1 MKGHDFSRAVR
12 IGKRWVEGLQPLD
25 ERSWRRN
32 FQRLKPRRMGRIEGT
47 IKVVP
52 FHTICLLG
60 QHESA
65 DEWPGLELH
74 FRGAKGLGTMILPLA
89 KVAEVLGFGEA
100 VSDRAV
106 KGCVIDSRRIER
118 DQLFFAIRGT
128 RHDGH
133 DFVGSA
139 LERGA
144 AGAVVERSFRERFPV
159 SLHPQLVP
167 VVDTTKALQELSRYV
182 RRQWGGRV
190 IAITGSMGKTTTK
203 EMIASLLSTR
213 FRVHKSQGNLNNHYG
228 LPLTLLG
235 LESSHEVAV
244 VELAMSAAGEIAR
257 LAEIAEPDVGV
268 VTNVAPVHLEF
279 FDSVDSIARA
289 KRELIEN
296 LVHRNGKPTAVLN
309 FDDRR
314 VRKFAG
320 GFDGK
325 VVTFGL
331 SEGALFRGTNVRLH
345 DGGSRFLLA
354 GPDFEGEFT
363 VPLPG
368 AHNVENALAALAT
381 AIACGLDAGDLAPA
395 LAAFRNLA
403 QRTEIFTLP
412 GKITILN
419 DCYNSNPRA
428 MERMIETL
436 AAWAG
441 AKRRIVV
448 AGEMLELG
456 PTSPE
461 WHRQMGRKVVECGID
476 GLVAVQGD
484 ARFIREGALEAGMDP
499 ARAVFFPNAPEA
511 GRYCGSLL
519 EPGDVVLVKGSRG
532 VNLESVTELLAKPI
546 AHPSDACHEV
556 PERMV

>member
-1 MKGHDFSRAVR
+1 
-12 IGKRWVEGLQPLD
+12 
-25 ERSWRRN
+25 
-32 FQRLKPRRMGRIEGT
+32 
-47 IKVVP
+47 
-52 FHTICLLG
+52 
-60 QHESA
+60 
-65 DEWPGLELH
+65 
-74 FRGAKGLGTMILPLA
+74 MILPLA
-89 KVAEVLGFGEA
+89 KVAEVLGSGEP
-100 VSDRAV
+100 VSDRVV
-106 KGCVIDSRRIER
+106 KGYAIDSRRIEPG
-118 DQLFFAIRGT
+118 QLFFAIRGQ

-133 DFVGSA
+133 EFVTSA

-144 AGAVVERSFRERFPV
+144 AGAVVERSFREGLPG
-159 SLHPQLVP
+159 SLHPQLIP
-167 VVDTTKALQELSRYV
+167 VADTTKALQDLARYV

-190 IAITGSMGKTTTK
+190 IAVTGSMGKTTTK
-203 EMIASLLSTR
+203 EMIAALLATR
-213 FRVHKSQGNLNNHYG
+213 LRVHKSHGNLNNHYG

-235 LESSHEVAV
+235 LESLHEVAV
-244 VELAMSAAGEIAR
+244 VELAMSASGEIAR
-257 LAEIAEPDVGV
+257 LARIAEPDVGV

-279 FDSVDSIARA
+279 FDSVDAIASA

-296 LVHRNGKPTAVLN
+296 LGHGNGKPTAVLN
-309 FDDRR
+309 FDDAR
-314 VRKFAG
+314 VRKFAE
-320 GFDGK
+320 GFDGN

-331 SEGALFRGTNVRLH
+331 SEGPQFRGTNVRPH
-345 DGGSRFLLA
+345 EGGSRFLLS
-354 GPDFEGEFT
+354 GPGIEGEFT

-368 AHNVENALAALAT
+368 GHNVENALAALAT
-381 AIACGLDAGDLAPA
+381 AAACGLDSANLGPV

-436 AAWAG
+436 AGWAG

-461 WHRQMGRKVVECGID
+461 WHRQIGRKVVECGID

-484 ARFIREGALEAGMDP
+484 ARYIREGALGAGMDP
-499 ARAVFFPNAPEA
+499 ARAVFFPSAPEA

-532 VNLESVTELLAKPI
+532 VNLERVTELLAKSME
-546 AHPSDACHEV
+546 HPSGACREI

>member
-1 MKGHDFSRAVR
+1 
-12 IGKRWVEGLQPLD
+12 
-25 ERSWRRN
+25 
-32 FQRLKPRRMGRIEGT
+32 
-47 IKVVP
+47 
-52 FHTICLLG
+52 
-60 QHESA
+60 
-65 DEWPGLELH
+65 
-74 FRGAKGLGTMILPLA
+74 MILPLA
-89 KVAEVLGFGEA
+89 KAAEALGCGRR
-100 VSDRAV
+100 VSDRV
-106 KGCVIDSRRIER
+106 VRGYSIDSRRVEP
-118 DQLFFAIRGT
+118 DHLFFAIRGQKN
-128 RHDGH
+128 DGH
-133 DFVGSA
+133 DFVTSA

-144 AGAVVERSFRERFPV
+144 AGAVVQHSFLERVPASF
-159 SLHPQLVP
+159 HPQLVP
-167 VVDTTKALQELSRYV
+167 VADTTEALQNLARYV

-190 IAITGSMGKTTTK
+190 IAVTGSMGKTTTK
-203 EMIASLLSTR
+203 EMIATLFATR
-213 FRVHKSQGNLNNHYG
+213 YRTHKSQGNFNNHLG

-235 LESSHEVAV
+235 LEPLHEVAV
-244 VELAMSAAGEIAR
+244 VELAMSASGEIAL
-257 LAEIAEPDVGV
+257 LASIAEPDVGV

-279 FDSVDSIARA
+279 FESVDSIALA

-296 LVHRNGKPTAVLN
+296 LSHRNGKPTAVLN

-314 VRKFAG
+314 VKKFSE
-320 GFDGK
+320 GFDGN

-331 SEGALFRGTNVRLH
+331 SKGARFRGDNIRQIE
-345 DGGSRFLLA
+345 GGSRFLLS
-354 GPDFEGEFT
+354 GSQFEAEFT

-381 AIACGLDAGDLAPA
+381 TITCGLDAEQLGPA

-428 MERMIETL
+428 MERMVETL
-436 AAWAG
+436 AAWPG

-461 WHRQMGRKVVECGID
+461 LHRQIGRKVAECGIN

-484 ARFIREGALEAGMDP
+484 ARLIREGALAAGMEP
-499 ARAVFFPNAPEA
+499 AKAVFFPNAAEA
-511 GRYCGSLL
+511 AWYCRSLL

-532 VNLESVTELLAKPI
+532 VNLERVTELLAKSMT
-546 AHPSDACHEV
+546 HRSGACHEV
-556 PERMV
+556 PEKMV

>member
-1 MKGHDFSRAVR
+1 
-12 IGKRWVEGLQPLD
+12 
-25 ERSWRRN
+25 
-32 FQRLKPRRMGRIEGT
+32 
-47 IKVVP
+47 
-52 FHTICLLG
+52 
-60 QHESA
+60 
-65 DEWPGLELH
+65 
-74 FRGAKGLGTMILPLA
+74 MILPLA
-89 KVAEVLGFGEA
+89 KVAEVLDFRGP
-100 VSDRAV
+100 VSDRVV
-106 KGCVIDSRRIER
+106 KGCAIDSRRIGP
-118 DQLFFAIRGT
+118 DQLFFAIRGP
-128 RHDGH
+128 RNDGH
-133 DFVGSA
+133 DFVTSV
-139 LERGA
+139 LDRGA
-144 AGAVVERSFRERFPV
+144 SGAVVEAGFRKKLPAP
-159 SLHPQLVP
+159 LQPQLVP
-167 VVDTTKALQELSRYV
+167 VADTTEALQALARYV
-182 RRQWGGRV
+182 RRQWGGRI
-190 IAITGSMGKTTTK
+190 IAVTGSMGKTTTK
-203 EMIASLLSTR
+203 EMIAALLATR

-228 LPLTLLG
+228 LPLALLG

-257 LAEIAEPDVGV
+257 LARIAGPDMGV

-279 FDSVDSIARA
+279 FDSVDAIAGA

-296 LVHRNGKPTAVLN
+296 LDHGNGKPTAILN
-309 FDDRR
+309 FDDSR
-314 VRKFAG
+314 VRKFAE

-331 SEGALFRGTNVRLH
+331 SEGALYRGTNVRPGE
-345 DGGSRFLLA
+345 GGSRFHLS
-354 GPDFEGEFT
+354 GPQVEREFT

-381 AIACGLDAGDLAPA
+381 AIDCGADPERLVPA

-403 QRTEIFTLP
+403 QRTEILTLP
-412 GKITILN
+412 GGITVLN

-436 AAWAG
+436 AAWAE

-461 WHRQMGRKVVECGID
+461 WHRRIGRKVVECRID

-484 ARFIREGALEAGMDP
+484 ARFIREGALEAGMEP
-499 ARAVFFPNAPEA
+499 SKAVFFPNAPEA
-511 GRYCGSLL
+511 ARYCGSLL

-532 VNLESVTELLAKPI
+532 VNLERVTELLAKSI
-546 AHPSDACHEV
+546 THPSGASHEV